1 MNRKREYE
9 DRELQAAFSSLRR
22 LKAPERAVRRLSER
36 LEREQQGYDRRK
48 RGAVPLLR
56 MRRQVLIAVFAT
68 LLIAVPLTFGVTKRF
83 TADKALSRTYVV
95 RFIYEDEK
103 ARSVHLVGDFNSW
116 RSNEVVLERVGD
128 SKLWSVELTLEEGL
142 YKYGFLVNGTY
153 IVSDPFSGL
162 KVKDSQGNE
171 SSLMVLAGVQ
181 GNGGSL

>member
-1 MNRKREYE
+1 MNKKGEYE

-22 LKAPERAVRRLSER
+22 LKAPQRAVQKLSER
-36 LEREQQGYDRRK
+36 LEKEQEGHERRK
-48 RGAVPLLR
+48 LFAAPILR
-56 MRRQVLIAVFAT
+56 IRREVLIAVFTT
-68 LLIAVPLTFGVTKRF
+68 LLIAVPLTYIVTTRF
-83 TADKALSRTYVV
+83 TAEKAPSQTYVV

-116 RSNEVVLERVGD
+116 RSNEIVLERVGD
-128 SKLWSVELTLEEGL
+128 SKLWSAELTLEEGL

-153 IVSDPFSGL
+153 IVSDPLSGF

-171 SSLMVLAGVQ
+171 SSLVVLAGAQ